1 MRATGWAPKAS
12 VDAAIVKRLL
22 AERPA
27 RGRASLYAVLDTEEM
42 VARCQQ
48 GDGSAFRQL
57 FLRHRSEVG
66 RLVFRMIGPR
76 ADLEDII
83 QEVFL
88 QVHRSL
94 KDFRGQ
100 SKFTTWLHRVTVN
113 VVLMHKRAARSRP
126 QLVHPVG
133 DETQADPR
141 LMPDEDVARL
151 ERMRAFRRLIDRL
164 AEKKRTV
171 FLLHELE
178 GMSPADI
185 ARIVDA
191 PVLTVRTRLFYA
203 RRELAEMLKEEPT
216 LASFA
221 HAFDKLG
228 AEEKVELSGK
238 AIEEI

>member
-1 MRATGWAPKAS
+1 
-12 VDAAIVKRLL
+12 
-22 AERPA
+22 
-27 RGRASLYAVLDTEEM
+27 M
-42 VARCQQ
+42 V
-48 GDGSAFRQL
+48 
-57 FLRHRSEVG
+57 
-66 RLVFRMIGPR
+66 GPR

-100 SKFTTWLHRVTVN
+100 SKFTTWLHRVAVN
-113 VVLMHKRAARSRP
+113 VVLMQRRAARSRP
-126 QLVHPVG
+126 QLVHPQLE
-133 DETQADPR
+133 DTQADSR
-141 LMPDEDVARL
+141 LEPDEDVARL

-171 FLLHELE
+171 FVLHELE

-185 ARIVDA
+185 SKIVGA

-203 RRELAEMLKEEPT
+203 RRELAEMLKDEPT

-221 HAFDKLG
+221 NAFARNG
-228 AEEKVELSGK
+228 AEEKVDLEDK
-238 AIEEI
+238 AVTEVR